1 MTTSKWFL
9 KKKNRFQHEHNNIV
23 METKETLIKIK
34 FVVSNKGKTS
44 KLNVVMNVRK
54 LALTLLFTNFLLL

>member
-1 MTTSKWFL
+1 MFSL
-9 KKKNRFQHEHNNIV
+9 KINRFQHEQNNIV

>member
-1 MTTSKWFL
+1 VFSL
-9 KKKNRFQHEHNNIV
+9 KINRFQHEQNNIV